1 MSASTVSLTA
11 NPTAAIRR
19 TPVISGDKKS
29 TLDLPPS
36 ESHANTNQDPIRG
49 EAAAE
54 RSNSYDVGPVI
65 RKSGSSTAAGTKSTT
80 AQRRTRKV
88 QGTKN
93 EKTPWTRVVR
103 VFAKQ
108 LGALLLLAGL
118 IQLVRR
124 VVIKET
130 PLSSHS
136 SFPIETEM
144 GLSELESRI
153 AAVDGLVRTTAKMM
167 QVQVEFLDKKMGG
180 ETRALRETMESTSSA
195 LEAELKKVD
204 SRVDRLQASVEEVN
218 SKPLVS
224 REELERVYEELKKS
238 KVDESSFSDVSIDEL
253 RAYAREIVE
262 KEIGKHA
269 ADGLGRVD
277 YALASG
283 GAFVMDH
290 SDPFLV
296 GNWFGT
302 SRRRVHSKAV
312 KMLTPSFGEP
322 GQCFPLK
329 GSNGFVQVRLR
340 APVVPEAVTLE
351 HVSKAVA
358 YDRTSAPKD
367 CRVSGWLE
375 DEKDMESETRLL
387 LTEFTYDL
395 DRSNAQTFDI
405 AESANS
411 GLVNTV
417 RLDFTSNHGS
427 DSHTCI
433 YRFRVHGRELDSVSA
448 TVTHIS
454 ALPPPFFFV
463 SPPSQ
468 KSHERIKNITT
479 RSQSAKSFTTM
490 SWPTESELTAIKEAV
505 SKMTGRDTE
514 EVRVVV
520 APYRICPLGAHIDH
534 QGGAVSAMTINK
546 GILLGF
552 VPSGD
557 TLVQLRSAQFEGEVC
572 FRLDEIQHPVGL
584 ANKNG
589 APKDQSI
596 WGTYARG
603 ALYALQTSNKNVKQG
618 IVGCISGSDGLDSSG
633 LSSSAAVGVAY
644 LLALE
649 NANEMTVSATE
660 NIEYDRLIEN
670 GYLGL
675 RNGILDQS
683 AILLSSYGCLTYMDC
698 KTMDHK
704 LIQGPELEKPFRI
717 LLAFSGLRQALTTNP
732 GYNLRVAE
740 CQEAAK
746 VLLTASGN
754 SELEPTLCNVE
765 HAVYEAHKLEER
777 SITSR
782 KTCGLLKANA
792 LEFFCRRLEAWATG
806 NLEEFGKLIS
816 ASGLSS
822 IENYECGAEPLIQ
835 LYKILLKAP
844 GVYGARFSGAG
855 FRGCCVAFVDAEK
868 AEEAASYVKDEYEK
882 AQPEFAKKL
891 NGGKPVLICEAGD
904 SARVL

>member
-65 RKSGSSTAAGTKSTT
+65 RKSGSSTPAGTKSTT

-103 VFAKQ
+103 VFSKQ

-118 IQLVRR
+118 IQLVRK

-153 AAVDGLVRTTAKMM
+153 AAVDGLVRTTTKMM

-195 LEAELKKVD
+195 LEDELKKVD

-351 HVSKAVA
+351 HVSK
-358 YDRTSAPKD
+358 
-367 CRVSGWLE
+367 
-375 DEKDMESETRLL
+375 
-387 LTEFTYDL
+387 
-395 DRSNAQTFDI
+395 
-405 AESANS
+405 
-411 GLVNTV
+411 
-417 RLDFTSNHGS
+417 
-427 DSHTCI
+427 
-433 YRFRVHGRELDSVSA
+433 
-448 TVTHIS
+448 
-454 ALPPPFFFV
+454 
-463 SPPSQ
+463 
-468 KSHERIKNITT
+468 
-479 RSQSAKSFTTM
+479 
-490 SWPTESELTAIKEAV
+490 LTAIKEAV

>member
-1 MSASTVSLTA
+1 
-11 NPTAAIRR
+11 
-19 TPVISGDKKS
+19 
-29 TLDLPPS
+29 
-36 ESHANTNQDPIRG
+36 
-49 EAAAE
+49 
-54 RSNSYDVGPVI
+54 
-65 RKSGSSTAAGTKSTT
+65 
-80 AQRRTRKV
+80 
-88 QGTKN
+88 
-93 EKTPWTRVVR
+93 
-103 VFAKQ
+103 
-108 LGALLLLAGL
+108 
-118 IQLVRR
+118 
-124 VVIKET
+124 
-130 PLSSHS
+130 
-136 SFPIETEM
+136 
-144 GLSELESRI
+144 
-153 AAVDGLVRTTAKMM
+153 
-167 QVQVEFLDKKMGG
+167 
-180 ETRALRETMESTSSA
+180 
-195 LEAELKKVD
+195 
-204 SRVDRLQASVEEVN
+204 
-218 SKPLVS
+218 
-224 REELERVYEELKKS
+224 
-238 KVDESSFSDVSIDEL
+238 
-253 RAYAREIVE
+253 
-262 KEIGKHA
+262 
-269 ADGLGRVD
+269 
-277 YALASG
+277 
-283 GAFVMDH
+283 
-290 SDPFLV
+290 
-296 GNWFGT
+296 
-302 SRRRVHSKAV
+302 
-312 KMLTPSFGEP
+312 
-322 GQCFPLK
+322 
-329 GSNGFVQVRLR
+329 
-340 APVVPEAVTLE
+340 
-351 HVSKAVA
+351 
-358 YDRTSAPKD
+358 
-367 CRVSGWLE
+367 
-375 DEKDMESETRLL
+375 
-387 LTEFTYDL
+387 
-395 DRSNAQTFDI
+395 
-405 AESANS
+405 
-411 GLVNTV
+411 
-417 RLDFTSNHGS
+417 
-427 DSHTCI
+427 
-433 YRFRVHGRELDSVSA
+433 
-448 TVTHIS
+448 
-454 ALPPPFFFV
+454 
-463 SPPSQ
+463 
-468 KSHERIKNITT
+468 
-479 RSQSAKSFTTM
+479 M
-490 SWPTESELTAIKEAV
+490 SWPTESELDAIKEAV

-557 TLVQLRSAQFEGEVC
+557 TQVQLRSAQFEGEVC
-572 FRLDEIQHPVGL
+572 FRVDEIQHPVGL

-589 APKDQSI
+589 VAKDKSI

-603 ALYALQTSNKNVKQG
+603 ALYALQTSKKSLKQG

-649 NANEMTVSATE
+649 NANELTVSATE

-683 AILLSSYGCLTYMDC
+683 AILLSRYGCLTYMNC

-704 LIQGPELEKPFRI
+704 LVQGPELEKPFRI

-754 SELEPTLCNVE
+754 SELEPTLCN
-765 HAVYEAHKLEER
+765 
-777 SITSR
+777 
-782 KTCGLLKANA
+782 G
-792 LEFFCRRLEAWATG
+792 LEAWATG